1 MNDKKYDD
9 KDLKRVAGI
18 VAEQIN
24 DRIDLLEENMGA
36 MFVKKM
42 KPIVQEELIEV
53 KSDIKVIKAAVVHTS
68 NDLHK
73 LEKRVAHLE
82 AA

>member
-53 KSDIKVIKAAVVHTS
+53 KSDIKVIKAAVIHT
-68 NDLHK
+68 NHDLHK
-73 LEKRVAHLE
+73 IEKRVAHLE